1 MGDGW
6 INRAMDGVMDGQT
19 LISRCDEFLDASS
32 HLNMRSVLLSIR
44 TSFCWS
50 VHVSIHWSIH
60 RSIPLVHPW
69 PGFFS
74 STRKRVFSTLADGW
88 RLEWGGRGVVRGRE
102 VVGGGEGGD
111 KRGGTHLTFGMTNPI
126 LCFELVYSI
135 FLFVI
140 NSFLSATSQLI
151 KSEIGFICLSLQPSS
166 RRFIM
171 PCDLLMKKKK
181 IPCKWPCFNFINCSL
196 NNETTIWILLFLW
209 KRNLWQLAAEAFL
222 VC

>member
-1 MGDGW
+1 MRPRISIWDLSSCPSVRPSVGLSMYPSIGPS
-6 INRAMDGVMDGQT
+6 IGQ
-19 LISRCDEFLDASS
+19 SRWF
-32 HLNMRSVLLSIR
+32 IR
-44 TSFCWS
+44 D
-50 VHVSIHWSIH
+50 
-60 RSIPLVHPW
+60 

-88 RLEWGGRGVVRGRE
+88 RLEWGGRGRW
-102 VVGGGEGGD
+102 GGERWWGAEKGVT
-111 KRGGTHLTFGMTNPI
+111 KGEGRIWRLACPI
-126 LCFELVYSI
+126 RSFVLSLSI
-135 FLFVI
+135 PIFHFVI

-171 PCDLLMKKKK
+171 PCDLPMKKKK

-196 NNETTIWILLFLW
+196 NNETTIWILRFLW
-209 KRNLWQLAAEAFL
+209 KRNLKQLAAEAFS

>member
-1 MGDGW
+1 MRPRISIWDLSSCPSVRPSVGLSMYPSIGPS
-6 INRAMDGVMDGQT
+6 IGQ
-19 LISRCDEFLDASS
+19 SRWF
-32 HLNMRSVLLSIR
+32 IR
-44 TSFCWS
+44 D
-50 VHVSIHWSIH
+50 
-60 RSIPLVHPW
+60 

-111 KRGGTHLTFGMTNPI
+111 KRGGTHLTFGMTNPL

-196 NNETTIWILLFLW
+196 NNETIIRILLFLW